1 MGFLLML
8 HSIVR
13 WLIVLV
19 GVVALVKF
27 FIGLAQKSEFGKMD
41 RGLSSGFSGLMD
53 LQVTLGLL
61 YFLITGFGGVGFPP
75 YRIEHAVTMIL
86 AAGVA
91 HAPSMFKKR
100 DFNKFT
106 VGLASIVG
114 ALVLVYIGVSFLP
127 GGWSR

>member
-1 MGFLLML
+1 MGILLMI

-13 WLIVLV
+13 WLIVIL
-19 GVVALVKF
+19 GLVALVKF
-27 FIGLAQKSEFGKMD
+27 AIGLAGKNAFGKMD

-75 YRIEHAVTMIL
+75 YRIEHGVTMLI

-91 HAPSMFKKR
+91 HSPSMFKKTT
-100 DFNKFT
+100 NKYAVALGAV
-106 VGLASIVG
+106 VGT
-114 ALVLVYIGVSFLP
+114 LVLVYIGVSLLP

>member
-8 HSIVR
+8 HSLVR

-27 FIGLAQKSEFGKMD
+27 AIGLAQKNTFGKMD

-61 YFLITGFGGVGFPP
+61 YFLITGFGGVGFPL
-75 YRIEHAVTMIL
+75 YRIEHGVTMLI

-91 HAPSMFKKR
+91 HTPSMFKKVT
-100 DFNKFT
+100 NKYA
-106 VGLASIVG
+106 VALGAIAG
-114 ALVLVYIGVSFLP
+114 ALVLVYIGVALLP

>member
-1 MGFLLML
+1 MGFLLSL

-13 WLIVLV
+13 WLIVVV

-27 FIGLAQKSEFGKMD
+27 ALGLAQKSAFGKMD

-61 YFLITGFGGVGFPP
+61 YFLITGFGGMRFPP
-75 YRIEHAVTMIL
+75 YRIEHAVTMFI
-86 AAGVA
+86 AAVVA
-91 HAPSMFKKR
+91 HAPSMFKKAA
-100 DFNKFT
+100 NKYA
-106 VGLASIVG
+106 VALGAVVG
-114 ALVLVYIGVSFLP
+114 ALLLVYIGVARLP

>member
-1 MGFLLML
+1 MDILLSI

-13 WLIVLV
+13 WLIVIV
-19 GVVALVKF
+19 GVIALVKF
-27 FIGLAQKSEFGKMD
+27 VIGLAQKSAFGKMD

-75 YRIEHAVTMIL
+75 YRIEHGVTMLI

-91 HAPSMFKKR
+91 HVPSMFKKAA
-100 DFNKFT
+100 NKYA
-106 VGLASIVG
+106 VALGAVVG
-114 ALVLVYIGVSFLP
+114 ALVLIYIGVSLLP

>member
-13 WLIVLV
+13 WLIVAV

-27 FIGLAQKSEFGKMD
+27 AIGLIQKSAFGKMD

-61 YFLITGFGGVGFPP
+61 YFLITGFGGMGFPP
-75 YRIEHAVTMIL
+75 YRIEHGVTMLI

-91 HAPSMFKKR
+91 HTPSMFKEAT
-100 DFNKFT
+100 NKYAVALGAV
-106 VGLASIVG
+106 VGT
-114 ALVLVYIGVSFLP
+114 LVLIYIGVSLLP

>member
-1 MGFLLML
+1 MGILLSL

-13 WLIVLV
+13 WIIVVV
-19 GVVALVKF
+19 GVIALVKF
-27 FIGLAQKSEFGKMD
+27 IIGLVQKSVFGKMD

-75 YRIEHAVTMIL
+75 YRIEHAVTMLI

-91 HAPSMFKKR
+91 HAPSMFKKAS
-100 DFNKFT
+100 NKYA
-106 VGLASIVG
+106 VALGAIVG
-114 ALVLVYIGVSFLP
+114 ALVLIYIGVSFLP

>member
-8 HSIVR
+8 HSLVR

-19 GVVALVKF
+19 GLVALVKF
-27 FIGLAQKSEFGKMD
+27 VIGLAQKGTFGKMD

-61 YFLITGFGGVGFPP
+61 YFLITGFGGMGFPL
-75 YRIEHAVTMIL
+75 YRIEHAVTMLI

-91 HAPSMFKKR
+91 HAPSMFKKS
-100 DFNKFT
+100 DNQYA
-106 VGLASIVG
+106 VALGAVAG
-114 ALVLVYIGVSFLP
+114 ALLLVYVGVARLP